1 MSRTLLA
8 TLALAGAALGASSSS
23 TTTILLGADNQ
34 PLGASVVTADKTAT
48 VFDIKCLNTETC
60 GYPAGV
66 TVTQG
71 PSTWAMT
78 LVFPESPVYVF
89 VQAPSR
95 VLSKLLRS

>member
-1 MSRTLLA
+1 MSRALLA
-8 TLALAGAALGASSSS
+8 TLALAGAALGASSS
-23 TTTILLGADNQ
+23 TTTILLGGDNQ

-78 LVFPESPVYVF
+78 LVFPESPVYV
-89 VQAPSR
+89 
-95 VLSKLLRS
+95 LSSLRS